1 MNLRIVR
8 EHLAEAERHLA
19 QSDRHIARQVEL
31 IDGLERGGHPTGL
44 GARPVGDLS
53 SRSRQL
59 CRPLQVHSRWAIALA
74 HKAMTP

>member
-31 IDGLERGGHPTGL
+31 IDGLERGGHPT
-44 GARPVGDLS
+44 DLALDLLAAYRAVHANYAAHCKFIRDELS
-53 SRSRQL
+53 LSPTRQ
-59 CRPLQVHSRWAIALA
+59 
-74 HKAMTP
+74 